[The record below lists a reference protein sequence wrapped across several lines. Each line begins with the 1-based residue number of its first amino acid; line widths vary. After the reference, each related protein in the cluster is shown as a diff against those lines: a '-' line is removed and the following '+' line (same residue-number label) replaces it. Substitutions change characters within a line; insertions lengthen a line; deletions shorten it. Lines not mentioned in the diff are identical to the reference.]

1 MADRAFGIVK
11 VAEEAGF
18 AWAVLHTDGRHPL
31 FHTGVA
37 EVAFVRF
44 TVIFVDEDA
53 LVRAGVNAVPRS
65 LTERLINEH
74 RAVSPLVDCLRRA
87 GGYSQIRC
95 GDRAHS
101 PLIMSRSADLV
112 LGMEIH
118 EAARGA
124 SLALKKG
131 GTLVFLDVSWQPLPV
146 RLGRSPEITAE
157 EVIQAC
163 TVLGAVSIKL
173 ELGTLPDAHMQNM
186 ALLGA
191 VSKNALI
198 PGVSKQHY
206 EAALDDLLSG
216 DLLKKNR
223 AVLDGFTA

>member
-1 MADRAFGIVK
+1 MKSFNIYIIGVGGQGIGLLSQALLRGIDHAGIPALAVDTHGLAQRGGIV
-11 VAEEAGF
+11 V
-18 AWAVLHTDGRHPL
+18 
-31 FHTGVA
+31 
-37 EVAFVRF
+37 
-44 TVIFVDEDA
+44 
-53 LVRAGVNAVPRS
+53 
-65 LTERLINEH
+65 
-74 RAVSPLVDCLRRA
+74 
-87 GGYSQIRC
+87 SQIRC

-101 PLIMSRSADLV
+101 PLIMSHSADLV

-131 GTLVFLDVSWQPLPV
+131 GTLVFPDVSWQPLPV
-146 RLGRSPEITAE
+146 RLGQSPEITDG

-163 TVLGAVSIKL
+163 TALGAVPIRL
-173 ELGTLPDAHMQNM
+173 GLGTLPDARMQNM

-191 VSKNALI
+191 VSKNTLI

-223 AVLDGFTA
+223 AVFDAFAV

>member
-1 MADRAFGIVK
+1 MKSFNIYIIGVGGQGIGLLSQALLRGIDHAGIPALAVDTHGLAQRGGIV
-11 VAEEAGF
+11 V
-18 AWAVLHTDGRHPL
+18 
-31 FHTGVA
+31 
-37 EVAFVRF
+37 
-44 TVIFVDEDA
+44 
-53 LVRAGVNAVPRS
+53 
-65 LTERLINEH
+65 
-74 RAVSPLVDCLRRA
+74 
-87 GGYSQIRC
+87 SQIRC
-95 GDRAHS
+95 GDRVHS

-146 RLGRSPEITAE
+146 RLGRSPEIIAE

-163 TVLGAVSIKL
+163 TALGANPISL
-173 ELGTLPDAHMQNM
+173 ELGALPDARMQNM

-223 AVLDGFTA
+223 AVFDAFAA